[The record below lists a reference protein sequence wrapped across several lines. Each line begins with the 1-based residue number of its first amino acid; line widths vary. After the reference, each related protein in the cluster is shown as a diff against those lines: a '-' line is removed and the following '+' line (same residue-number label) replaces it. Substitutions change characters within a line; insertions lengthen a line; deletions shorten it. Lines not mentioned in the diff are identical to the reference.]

1 MTSTPERIIRFPTV
15 VIHCQ
20 SRYVV
25 SIKAVNA
32 IKVMAIK
39 SIKKYP
45 TCFENFSCIWLR
57 YLK

>member
-39 SIKKYP
+39 SIKNIRP
-45 TCFENFSCIWLR
+45 VLR
-57 YLK
+57 TFLVYG